1 MEMLVGVDVVKE
13 ETGCAKR
20 LELRPDFPRQLTS
33 NLRQKEKT
41 GSSSRHIRVER
52 GARAHE
58 TRDFCRWQNGKAVD
72 ENEMEADP

>member
-1 MEMLVGVDVVKE
+1 MGVDVVKE